1 MRPFTTMLATWSPD
15 RPGDWIFH
23 CHIAFHVVPEAAR
36 LEAPDSA
43 MHARMS
49 DDPRVHMAGLV
60 LGIAVAPSAGWKAPA
75 RRHPRAMRL
84 YIQQA
89 AAPRGRAPRS
99 LGYVLQSGSKPPAAD
114 SVVIPA
120 PTLVLTRGQPT
131 DITVINRLGETAAI
145 HWHGVELESWSDGV
159 AGWSGLDSMHA
170 ATAVAPGDSFVA
182 HLTLPRA
189 GTFLYHTH
197 MNDLAQLTA
206 GLYGAI
212 VVLPPGQR
220 FDPAR
225 DHVFITGWDGP
236 GDTPER
242 LLVNGDSASA
252 PLEIRAGV
260 HRMRFGNIGPADAW
274 VFRVVRDTSA
284 ESWRAIAKDGADL
297 PPALAT
303 EQPAAVT
310 LDVGETADFAWHPA
324 PGEYRLTV
332 SRIGKPVRYERRIVV
347 R

>member
-1 MRPFTTMLATWSPD
+1 
-15 RPGDWIFH
+15 
-23 CHIAFHVVPEAAR
+23 
-36 LEAPDSA
+36 
-43 MHARMS
+43 
-49 DDPRVHMAGLV
+49 
-60 LGIAVAPSAGWKAPA
+60 
-75 RRHPRAMRL
+75 MRL